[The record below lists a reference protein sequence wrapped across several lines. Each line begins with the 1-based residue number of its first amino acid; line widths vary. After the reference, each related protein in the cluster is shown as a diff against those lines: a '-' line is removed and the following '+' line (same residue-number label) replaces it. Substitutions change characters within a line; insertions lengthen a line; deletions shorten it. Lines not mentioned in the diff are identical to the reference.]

1 MDKLE
6 KLSNDIWQGD
16 ASQVFLSEWRALA
29 EQTTFNIGE
38 TIVKQLHPARYIY
51 FLIDGEIEH
60 SLALGASRSEVS
72 LGGISLRFFPLG
84 WSGFSAPFRYATSA
98 RAKTVCTLYRWQIN
112 DLNQLFYVDLA
123 MGRQFFRYIFD
134 RVLPLLNDARG
145 QIDSSLDSTAM
156 LRRMLE
162 NKTPKSN
169 CQSLSS
175 DQIREILGHSL
186 FLEVFPELYLKML
199 ETHARTLHFR
209 QGEEIYQQGAESQ
222 QFMLLVAGA
231 VGVSFTPV
239 TSDKNVFLR
248 SYSSVGQV
256 VASTAFSLSGRHEE
270 MAVAIT
276 DVTVLSINKSEILRL
291 CESHPEFWLLLER
304 RLLWLLSARLRTLRI
319 QALAQHNDDEHV
331 VIQDLLSQVSPQMDV
346 SSKLYKL
353 PHLLASRL
361 THAEAL
367 ACLQCVK
374 QTGTRLERT
383 LASVCMNLLSELWRE
398 LAFYEGLHEV
408 YQTVTQ
414 APLDQ
419 TPESVR
425 HLCNIGFRRVFDNGR
440 FVIRGV
446 EHLPDQP
453 GNIFIL
459 NHLISH
465 PYHALA
471 NGFELAL
478 DTHFVG
484 AMILDPKYG
493 DGGVRVV
500 RRGRGEEHGHH
511 NYYDRLGHI
520 YVYTSESDV
529 LLESEEERKTRR
541 ENFTQTAGDYLRDGL
556 NLVICPEGT
565 SNWGEDSP
573 TEFKKGTFYLAAALN
588 PEPLIVPIAV
598 ANFDKRLKNSA
609 FAAVVHPPFRLTEKC
624 DPHDK
629 QSLTEFLS
637 EFQQIY
643 KGYVVE
649 AQALAA
655 EAAHSR

>member
-16 ASQVFLSEWRALA
+16 ASRFFLSEWKALA
-29 EQTTFNIGE
+29 EQVAFGPGE
-38 TIVKQLHPARYIY
+38 VIVKQLHPVQYIY
-51 FLIDGEIEH
+51 FLVDGEIEH
-60 SLALGASRSEVS
+60 SLALDASRSEVA

-98 RAKTVCTLYRWQIN
+98 RTKTECTLYRWHIN
-112 DLNQLFYVDLA
+112 ELNQLFYVDLA
-123 MGRQFFRYIFD
+123 MGRQFFRYIFN

-145 QIDSSLDSTAM
+145 KLNVSSGSTAM
-156 LRRMLE
+156 LRKMLE
-162 NKTPKSN
+162 KKIPKSS
-169 CQSLSS
+169 CEPLSS
-175 DQIREILGHSL
+175 EQVREILGHSL
-186 FLEVFPELYLKML
+186 FLEVFPEQYLKML
-199 ETHARTLHFR
+199 EAHVNVLHFR
-209 QGEEIYQQGAESQ
+209 QGEDLYQQGAESQ
-222 QFMLLVAGA
+222 QFMLLAAGA
-231 VGVSFTPV
+231 VGVSFSVGAP
-239 TSDKNVFLR
+239 DNNVFLR
-248 SYSSVGQV
+248 SYSSPGQV

-270 MAVAIT
+270 MAMAIT
-276 DVTVLSINKSEILRL
+276 DVTVLSVNKSDILRL
-291 CESHPEFWLLLER
+291 CEFYPEFWLLLER
-304 RLLWLLSARLRTLRI
+304 RLLWLLSSRLRTLRI
-319 QALAQHNDDEHV
+319 QTLAQHNDDERV
-331 VIQDLLSQVSPQMDV
+331 VIQDLLSQVSPQLDV

-367 ACLQCVK
+367 TCLQDVK
-374 QTGTRLERT
+374 QNGTRLERT
-383 LASVCMNLLSELWRE
+383 LASVCINILSELWRE
-398 LAFYEGLHEV
+398 LEFYEGLHDV
-408 YQTVTQ
+408 YQTVTH
-414 APLDQ
+414 ASLDQ

-425 HLCNIGFRRVFDNGR
+425 QLCNIGFRRVFDNAR
-440 FVIRGV
+440 FVIHGV
-446 EHLPDQP
+446 EYLPDQP

-511 NYYDRLGHI
+511 SYYDRLGHI

-529 LLESEEERKTRR
+529 LLESDEERKARR
-541 ENFTQTAGDYLRDGL
+541 ENFTQTARDYLRDGL

-573 TEFKKGTFYLAAALN
+573 TEFKKGTFHLAAALN

-609 FAAVVHPPFRLTEKC
+609 FAAVVHPPFHLTEKC
-624 DPHDK
+624 DPRDK
-629 QSLTEFLS
+629 QSLTDFLAEFR
-637 EFQQIY
+637 QAY
-643 KGYVVE
+643 KGYVIE
-649 AQALAA
+649 AQALAKEMA
-655 EAAHSR
+655 KSQ